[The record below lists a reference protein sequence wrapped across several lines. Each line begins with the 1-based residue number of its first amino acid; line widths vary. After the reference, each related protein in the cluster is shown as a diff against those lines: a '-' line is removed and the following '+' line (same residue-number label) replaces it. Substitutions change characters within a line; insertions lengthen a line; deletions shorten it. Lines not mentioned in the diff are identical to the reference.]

1 LSSGKFVIVLPGS
14 GLYSATS
21 GPHSWKFNPHLFLP
35 LPPNPPSRLC
45 RPKSKRVVLL
55 VHPHGVLLTSLVLD
69 MPYADIP
76 RPLLSCS
83 GVYTF
88 GNSSNTFYDPLYQ
101 HDDPESG
108 TLNTMPIAGS
118 MLTGLE
124 PWDLSRLGVV
134 GGFGRVLEYRDGGLA
149 E

>member
-1 LSSGKFVIVLPGS
+1 
-14 GLYSATS
+14 
-21 GPHSWKFNPHLFLP
+21 
-35 LPPNPPSRLC
+35 
-45 RPKSKRVVLL
+45 
-55 VHPHGVLLTSLVLD
+55 

-88 GNSSNTFYDPLYQ
+88 GNPWHTFYDPLYQ
-101 HDDPESG
+101 HGDPDSG

-118 MLTGLE
+118 TLIGLE